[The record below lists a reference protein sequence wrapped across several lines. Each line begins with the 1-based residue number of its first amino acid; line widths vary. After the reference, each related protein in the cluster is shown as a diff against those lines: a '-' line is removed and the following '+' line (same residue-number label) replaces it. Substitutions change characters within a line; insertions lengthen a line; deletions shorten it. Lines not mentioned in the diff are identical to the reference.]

1 MVRRF
6 FKARLPEKLL
16 NSGIKEQ
23 LTFLKGCRQQTNST
37 RIG

>member
-1 MVRRF
+1 MDRRF

-16 NSGIKEQ
+16 NFGIKEQ